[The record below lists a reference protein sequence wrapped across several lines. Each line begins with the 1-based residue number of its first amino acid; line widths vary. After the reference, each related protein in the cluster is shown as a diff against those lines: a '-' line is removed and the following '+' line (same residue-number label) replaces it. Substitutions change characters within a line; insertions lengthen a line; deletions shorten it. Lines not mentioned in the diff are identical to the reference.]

1 MAKTYDVRVWKIE
14 PYKGKK
20 ATTYTVKWVVRGVRF
35 RSRPYT
41 SHAAADAFRAEML
54 TAVRNGEPF
63 DTETGQ
69 PVSWARRDAARN
81 WYDLACEFVD
91 KKWPHSSAHHR
102 RNTAETLMLVTLS
115 LLKTSPQQPK
125 AARRA
130 LKNYA
135 FNATDRMTAPADVAE
150 LLNWIRE
157 NSPNTDIWA
166 APGTVRRVMDDLS
179 LKLDGSAAAASSL
192 YRHRAILYNALGYAV
207 EQELLQKNPLDGFKL
222 RSAKAKATTAVD
234 KRSLLNSAQV
244 DFILAE
250 LLKRRRNGACLH
262 ALFATLYYAGLRPEE
277 AAQLHVE
284 DLTLPPVDAI
294 DEWGELSFSTAAP
307 EIAKQWNDTRVRRE
321 ARGLK
326 GRTEGE
332 SRNVPVHPRL
342 AQILREYIASPN
354 PTRKSPAPPLKPGD
368 RLFNGDRGG
377 YIADVTYRRALTD
390 AREDALKPHEVT
402 SLVGKTPYDFRHTCL
417 TNWLNAGVPSAQV
430 ALWAGN
436 SVKILLAT
444 YISCINGSDDDYK
457 RRIRAAQPE

>member
-20 ATTYTVKWVVRGVRF
+20 ATTYTVKWVVAGERF

-41 SHAAADAFRAEML
+41 SYAGADAFRSEL
-54 TAVRNGEPF
+54 VTAVRNGEPF
-63 DTETGQ
+63 DTETGH

-91 KKWPHSSAHHR
+91 KKRPHSSAHHR

-115 LLKTSPQQPK
+115 LLKTSSQQPK
-125 AARRA
+125 TARAA

-150 LLNWIRE
+150 LLDWIRE
-157 NSPNTDIWA
+157 YSPNTDIWA

-234 KRSLLNSAQV
+234 KRSLLNPAQADV
-244 DFILAE
+244 ILAK
-250 LLKRRRNGACLH
+250 LLKRRRNSACLH

-277 AAQLHVE
+277 AAQLRVE
-284 DLTLPPVDAI
+284 DLTLPPADST
-294 DEWGELSFSTAAP
+294 DDWGELSFSTAAP
-307 EIAKQWNDTRVRRE
+307 EIAKQWNNTRVRRE

-326 GRTEGE
+326 GRAEGE

-342 AQILREYIASPN
+342 ARILREYIASPN
-354 PTRKSPAPPLKPGD
+354 PTRKTPAPPLKPGD

-444 YISCINGSDDDYK
+444 YINCINGSDDDYK

>member
-14 PYKGKK
+14 LYKGKK
-20 ATTYTVKWVVRGVRF
+20 ATTYTVKWVVDGQRF
-35 RSRPYT
+35 RSCPYT
-41 SHAAADAFRAEML
+41 SYAAADAFRAELL
-54 TAVRNGEPF
+54 TAVRRGEPF
-63 DTETGQ
+63 DTESGQ
-69 PVSWARRDAARN
+69 PLSWARRDAARN
-81 WYDLACEFVD
+81 WYEFTCEFVD
-91 KKWPHSSAHHR
+91 KKWAHSSAHHR

-115 LLKTSPQQPK
+115 LLKSTPQHAK
-125 AARRA
+125 AARTA
-130 LKNYA
+130 LRNYG
-135 FNATDRMTAPADVAE
+135 FNTTDRMTAPADVAE
-150 LLNWIRE
+150 LLGWIRE
-157 NSPNTDIWA
+157 HSPNVDVWM

-179 LKLDGSAAAASSL
+179 LKLDGTAAAASSL
-192 YRHRAILYNALGYAV
+192 YRHRAIVYNALAYAV
-207 EQELLQKNPLDGFKL
+207 EQQLLQKNPLDGFKL
-222 RSAKAKATTAVD
+222 RSAKAKAATAVD
-234 KRSLLNSAQV
+234 KRSLLNAIQADSV
-244 DFILAE
+244 LFG

-284 DLTLPPVDAI
+284 DLTLPPADEPE
-294 DEWGELSFSTAAP
+294 EWGELSFSNAAP
-307 EIAKQWNDTRVRRE
+307 EIAKQWTDTRVRRE

-326 GRTEGE
+326 GRAEGE

-342 AQILREYIASPN
+342 ARILREYIASPN
-354 PTRKSPAPPLKPGD
+354 PTRKTPAPPLKPGD

-390 AREDALKPHEVT
+390 ARQDALKPHEVT

-444 YISCINGSDDDYK
+444 YINCINGSDDDYK
-457 RRIRAAQPE
+457 RRIRAAMPE